1 MPKALISAARDQGL
15 AMRGM
20 VHDGGQTV
28 LLFGPDEPDFWGKF
42 TAAPEYHD
50 RDPDPLDR
58 WSKRILGALAADHG
72 GHAVFPSD
80 GPPYPPFL
88 SWALASSQA
97 WSSPIG
103 PLVHAQAGLFISYRG
118 AIILPSVLPQLDASR
133 APCPTCAAPCATA
146 CPVGALSSEH
156 FYDVPRCKSYMR
168 SPQGESCLHEGCLAR
183 RACPVAIDFQ
193 RLPAQSAFHQRAFVE
208 D

>member
-1 MPKALISAARDQGL
+1 MPKALISAAHDQGL

-20 VHDGGQTV
+20 VHDDNHTV

-42 TAAPEYHD
+42 TTAPEYAD
-50 RDPDPLDR
+50 GDPDPLDR
-58 WSKRILGALAADHG
+58 WSKRILGALAENHG
-72 GHAVFPSD
+72 GRAVFPSD

-88 SWALASSQA
+88 SWALASGQA

-118 AIILPSVLPQLDASR
+118 AIILPSVLPLPDASK

-146 CPVGALSSEH
+146 CPVGALSPDH
-156 FYDVPRCKSYMR
+156 FYDVPRCKSHMR
-168 SPQGESCLHEGCLAR
+168 SSQGANCLLEGCLAR
-183 RACPVAIDFQ
+183 RACPAAVDFQ